1 MRPSL
6 TTAVFLATVV
16 TLSLSGQSSD
26 RVSTDT
32 GDIVLTPIIHAS
44 IQIEHAGRVIQVDPW
59 SAGDL
64 SRAKPADLILVTDD
78 PAHHLDPTAIAT
90 LRKPGAP
97 VVVTSGG
104 HARFPAGRVLSNGE
118 SGVFA
123 GIRVEAIPAYDLTPG
138 NPLHPKGEANGY
150 VVTLG
155 SRRVYIA
162 GVTECVPEI
171 QALRD
176 IDVAI
181 LPMNL
186 PVDRM
191 RPIPVAECVK
201 TFKPEIVYLYHY
213 DLAYARW
220 LGDPQGPQPN
230 TAQETAATLRVFQ
243 DALEGEPVE
252 FRNARWY
259 P

>member
-1 MRPSL
+1 MLVPL
-6 TTAVFLATVV
+6 
-16 TLSLSGQSSD
+16 
-26 RVSTDT
+26 
-32 GDIVLTPIIHAS
+32 I
-44 IQIEHAGRVIQVDPW
+44 AG
-59 SAGDL
+59 G
-64 SRAKPADLILVTDD
+64 
-78 PAHHLDPTAIAT
+78 
-90 LRKPGAP
+90 
-97 VVVTSGG
+97 
-104 HARFPAGRVLSNGE
+104 
-118 SGVFA
+118 A
-123 GIRVEAIPAYDLTPG
+123 GIAAAGQTQTAPAS
-138 NPLHPKGEANGY
+138 
-150 VVTLG
+150 
-155 SRRVYIA
+155 SRSTA
-162 GVTECVPEI
+162 TETTPEI

-186 PVDRM
+186 PLDRM
-191 RPIPVAECVK
+191 RPIPVVECVK

>member
-162 GVTECVPEI
+162 GVTECVPENPGAPRYRRRDPTHEFTSRSDASDTGSRMCQDV
-171 QALRD
+171 QA
-176 IDVAI
+176 
-181 LPMNL
+181 
-186 PVDRM
+186 
-191 RPIPVAECVK
+191 
-201 TFKPEIVYLYHY
+201 EIVYLYHY